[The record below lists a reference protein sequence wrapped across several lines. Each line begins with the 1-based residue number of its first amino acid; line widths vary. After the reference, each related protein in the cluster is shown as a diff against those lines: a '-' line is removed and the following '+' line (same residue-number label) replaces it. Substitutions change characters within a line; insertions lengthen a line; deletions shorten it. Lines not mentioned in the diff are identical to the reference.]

1 MIAAVVLAAGA
12 ARRMGRPKQL
22 LPLAGRP
29 LVWHVADAA
38 CRSVVDEVIVVAG
51 AGQAAVAAAVAGL
64 PVRLVPNPRWRS
76 GQASSLQAGLNA
88 VSSGTSA
95 VIFLLADQPL
105 VTPALLDSLAAAYRA
120 GGGSIVAPVAGGR
133 RGNPVLFA
141 LERWRRQLLSLAGD
155 AGARAIIAAHPDQVA
170 AVPVAD
176 EAVFFDVDTPAEYDE
191 IKRLYATI
199 HPGGH

>member
-29 LVWHVADAA
+29 LVWHVASAA
-38 CRSVVDEVIVVAG
+38 CRSVVDEVIVVTG
-51 AGQAAVAAAVAGL
+51 ARRTAVAAAVAGL
-64 PVRLVPNPRWRS
+64 SVRLAPNPRWRS

-88 VSSGTSA
+88 VSPDTGA
-95 VIFLLADQPL
+95 IIFLLADQPL

-133 RGNPVLFA
+133 RGNPVLFDIA
-141 LERWRRQLLSLAGD
+141 RWRQQLLALTGD
-155 AGARAIIAAHPDQVA
+155 AGARAIIAAHPGQVA
-170 AVPVAD
+170 AVPVTD
-176 EAVFFDVDTPAEYDE
+176 ETVFFDVDTPADYEE
-191 IKRLYATI
+191 IIRLYQTI
-199 HPGGH
+199 NSGGA

>member
-29 LVWHVADAA
+29 LVWHVASAA
-38 CRSVVDEVIVVAG
+38 CQSVVDEVIVVTG
-51 AGQAAVAAAVAGL
+51 SRRTAVEAAVAGL
-64 PVRLVPNPRWRS
+64 PVRLAPNHHWRS
-76 GQASSLQAGLNA
+76 GQASSLQTGLNA
-88 VSSGTSA
+88 VSPDSGA

-141 LERWRRQLLSLAGD
+141 IGRWRQQLLALTGD

-170 AVPVAD
+170 AVSVAD
-176 EAVFFDVDTPAEYDE
+176 ETVFFDVDTPAEYDE

-199 HPGGH
+199 HPGG

>member
-29 LVWHVADAA
+29 LVWHVAATA
-38 CRSVVDEVIVVAG
+38 CRSVVDEVIVVTG
-51 AGQAAVAAAVAGL
+51 AKRAAVAAAVAGL
-64 PVRLVPNPRWRS
+64 PARLAHNPRWQS

-88 VSSGTSA
+88 VSPGTGA
-95 VIFLLADQPL
+95 IIFLLADQPL
-105 VTPALLDSLAAAYRA
+105 VTPALLDSLAAAYHA

-133 RGNPVLFA
+133 RGNPVLFDIG
-141 LERWRRQLLSLAGD
+141 RWRQQLLALTGD
-155 AGARAIIAAHPDQVA
+155 AGARAIIAAHPDQVT

-176 EAVFFDVDTPAEYDE
+176 GTVFFDVDTPAEYDE
-191 IKRLYATI
+191 IQRLYATI
-199 HPGGH
+199 HPGG